1 MPPPIGKNP
10 PATLNVNI
18 QIKPADLGA
27 ASGVQDAQA
36 KAEVQAPRSLGGRAV
51 KLIADVTKWAF
62 HETSNLL
69 HKEVQATVRDVQSAA
84 SQIKQGAVYV
94 AHKFSEGIHTLHE
107 KHQAHQAEKKALK
120 SFQADVAQPQVKL
133 TSARQTRDGQTSGA
147 IGHEARGD
155 TLQARSLA
163 FDNAMYGA
171 AELEQDDNVSEYS
184 PIYADPGPNDPAS
197 SQVSDVYY
205 QADPTPTTP
214 QPSAPDIEP
223 YATGQGDK
231 LLDYTND
238 ASLKHLKPTAQFV
251 KAEINQHGTDA
262 GRALQNIGVLK
273 VLGNRDH
280 ASNGEILQAI
290 TPKLQEQYRAELT
303 KLKAERETRSVA
315 QNAATDAY
323 RASSLDHKDLNIHSL
338 LQSPVFS
345 GAPLA
350 TRFLENAYLDIV
362 DQKHARGDAKYDRQQ
377 PSQEIAQN
385 KYLQRD
391 ALALQFGT
399 SNPDSAISKALAK
412 QGLSPDALEVS
423 AEKFQ
428 TQLKDATLALIL
440 SPDGLKTSTAD
451 FAARVDAMVA
461 EHL

>member
-1 MPPPIGKNP
+1 
-10 PATLNVNI
+10 
-18 QIKPADLGA
+18 
-27 ASGVQDAQA
+27 
-36 KAEVQAPRSLGGRAV
+36 
-51 KLIADVTKWAF
+51 
-62 HETSNLL
+62 
-69 HKEVQATVRDVQSAA
+69 
-84 SQIKQGAVYV
+84 
-94 AHKFSEGIHTLHE
+94 
-107 KHQAHQAEKKALK
+107 
-120 SFQADVAQPQVKL
+120 
-133 TSARQTRDGQTSGA
+133 
-147 IGHEARGD
+147 
-155 TLQARSLA
+155 
-163 FDNAMYGA
+163 
-171 AELEQDDNVSEYS
+171 
-184 PIYADPGPNDPAS
+184 
-197 SQVSDVYY
+197 
-205 QADPTPTTP
+205 
-214 QPSAPDIEP
+214 
-223 YATGQGDK
+223 
-231 LLDYTND
+231 
-238 ASLKHLKPTAQFV
+238 
-251 KAEINQHGTDA
+251 
-262 GRALQNIGVLK
+262 

-290 TPKLQEQYRAELT
+290 TPQLQDQYRAELS

-399 SNPDSAISKALAK
+399 NNPDSAISKALAK

-428 TQLKDATLALIL
+428 TKLKDATLALIL
-440 SPDGLKTSTAD
+440 SPDGLKTNTAD

-461 EHL
+461 EHLQSAS